1 LQCSIELSKHAGFPM
16 MLVRGEL
23 DHATCP
29 AFESQLAAFAT
40 SPAPLAILNLI
51 DVPYSQAAPLRVVVE
66 AHRALLARGGALA
79 VVCCTEYMAK
89 IIEVAG
95 AKDELCLFHSLD
107 TATAHLLALR

>member
-1 LQCSIELSKHAGFPM
+1 MRCSIELSTYEGFPM

-29 AFESQLAAFAT
+29 EFESQLAAFAA
-40 SPAPLAILNLI
+40 SPTPLVILDLI
-51 DVPYSQAAPLRVVVE
+51 DVPYSQAAPLRVVVD
-66 AHRALLARGGALA
+66 AHRALHARGGALA
-79 VVCCTEYMAK
+79 VVCCTEYMSR

-107 TATAHLLALR
+107 LAAAHLSGLQ